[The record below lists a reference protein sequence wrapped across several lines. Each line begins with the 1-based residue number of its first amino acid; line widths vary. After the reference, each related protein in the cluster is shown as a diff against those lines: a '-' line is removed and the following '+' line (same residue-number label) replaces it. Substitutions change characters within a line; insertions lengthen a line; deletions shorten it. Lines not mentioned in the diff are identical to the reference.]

1 MGTYGIFL
9 RIEAV
14 DSFKAVRGIQRQ
26 QISLFID
33 SLANDPNRSGDFAE
47 RDDSGRQIE
56 IKVLGEFAI
65 TYWTDHAVRE
75 VKVLDIRKADK
86 A

>member
-1 MGTYGIFL
+1 MENYGIFL
-9 RIEAV
+9 RMEAV
-14 DSFKAVRGIQRQ
+14 DSFKAVRGLQRQ

-33 SLANDPNRSGDFAE
+33 SLADEPNRPGDFSE

-56 IKVLGEFAI
+56 IKVLGQFAI

-75 VKVLDIRKADK
+75 VKILDIRKADK

>member
-1 MGTYGIFL
+1 M
-9 RIEAV
+9 EAV

-33 SLANDPNRSGDFAE
+33 SLAVDPNRPGDFSE

-56 IKVLGEFAI
+56 IKVLGQFAI
-65 TYWTDHAVRE
+65 NYWADHAVRE
-75 VKVLDIRKADK
+75 VKILDICKADQ